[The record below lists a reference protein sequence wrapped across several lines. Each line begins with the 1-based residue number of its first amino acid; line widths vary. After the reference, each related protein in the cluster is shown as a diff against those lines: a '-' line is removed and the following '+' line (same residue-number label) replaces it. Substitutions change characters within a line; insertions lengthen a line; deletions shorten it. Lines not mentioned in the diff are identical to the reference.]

1 MVLRA
6 KFFFDAADRMA
17 EAVAQWPLS
26 AGFLH
31 TDQNFQLRL
40 GKLRVAFLSEVH
52 HVAILRWAKP
62 PACVLIDGCATCAF
76 GSTTGLTVC
85 YVLFGQLVIEQRA
98 DG

>member
-1 MVLRA
+1 
-6 KFFFDAADRMA
+6 MA
-17 EAVAQWPLS
+17 EAVAQWALA

-31 TDQNFQLRL
+31 TDRNFQLRL
-40 GKLRVAFLSEVH
+40 RELPVSLLGEVH

-62 PACVLIDGCATCAF
+62 PAGVLFDGCAACAF

-85 YVLFGQLVIEQRA
+85 YVLFVQLVIEQRA